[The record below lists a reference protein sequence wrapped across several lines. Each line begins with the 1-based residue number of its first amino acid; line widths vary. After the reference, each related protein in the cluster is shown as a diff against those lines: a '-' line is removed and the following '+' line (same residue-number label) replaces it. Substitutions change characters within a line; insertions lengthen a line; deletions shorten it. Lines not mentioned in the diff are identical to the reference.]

1 MIIAYELM
9 DILLRL
15 GEKTMKKPIIPEE
28 YVLFRIAWQH
38 RNSIQHLERE
48 YLDLRIQLR
57 DAETDLRSDPQNNEL
72 MSRAEYLKD
81 RIKDLENRYTWIST
95 GRPAEIP
102 FWVLPA
108 G

>member
-1 MIIAYELM
+1 MN
-9 DILLRL
+9 
-15 GEKTMKKPIIPEE
+15 KTRIPEE

-81 RIKDLENRYTWIST
+81 RIKDLEKIYLDFHRQTS
-95 GRPAEIP
+95 GDS
-102 FWVLPA
+102 FLGVA
-108 G
+108 GGITYLVKCRLRFLFF

>member
-1 MIIAYELM
+1 MNGCIITF
-9 DILLRL
+9 R
-15 GEKTMKKPIIPEE
+15 EKAMNKTRIPEE

-38 RNSIQHLERE
+38 RHSVQHLERE

-57 DAETDLRSDPQNNEL
+57 DTEADLRSDPKNTEL
-72 MSRAEYLKD
+72 MSRADYLKT
-81 RIKDLENRYTWIST
+81 RIKDLENKYTWISS